1 MVAFN
6 VQEIANYLG
15 RATFLVTFVRGGQTW
30 TYTSAD
36 RDVSLGGRIYK
47 AVPIKVGTINQSDDV
62 QSDEVSIEMPTDIPM
77 VSWHILVP
85 PTEEVTVTVAR
96 YHRDGDNAVVRFA
109 GRVDRVR
116 RVSPLKA
123 EVKCKTLLASFMRGG
138 ARMTW
143 QRECSHAL
151 YGPGCGVN
159 KALHAVPG
167 TIATLNSTQITAAAL
182 ASLSDGRFVGGFI
195 EWDFQPAMRAR
206 RAITAHAGTFA
217 ALLGGTYGMAVGTPF
232 IAYPG
237 CPRDMTSCNVLYN
250 NLPNYGGIRHLP
262 SKSPFNGD
270 PVF

>member
-1 MVAFN
+1 MVYFSI
-6 VQEIANYLG
+6 QEIANYLG
-15 RATFLVTFVRGGQTW
+15 RATFLATFTRGGQVW

-47 AVPIKVGTINQSDDV
+47 AIAMKVGPVNQGDDV
-62 QSDEVSIEMPTDIPM
+62 QSDEVTIEMPADTPL

-85 PTEEVTVTVAR
+85 PTEEVTVQVAR
-96 YHRDGDNAVVRFA
+96 YHRNGDDAVVRFS
-109 GRVDRVR
+109 GRVDRVK

-138 ARMTW
+138 ARLTW
-143 QRECSHAL
+143 QRECGHAL

-159 KALHAVPG
+159 KALHAVAG
-167 TIATLNSTQITAAAL
+167 TVATLNSSAITADAL
-182 ASLSDGRFVGGFI
+182 ASLADGRFNGGFI

-206 RAITAHAGTFA
+206 RAITSHAGTFA
-217 ALLGGTYGMAVGTPF
+217 ALLGGTYGMSVGTPF

-237 CPRDMTSCNVLYN
+237 CPRNPAGCNDLYN
-250 NLPNYGGIRHLP
+250 NLPNYGGFHHMP
-262 SKSPFNGD
+262 SKSPFDGD